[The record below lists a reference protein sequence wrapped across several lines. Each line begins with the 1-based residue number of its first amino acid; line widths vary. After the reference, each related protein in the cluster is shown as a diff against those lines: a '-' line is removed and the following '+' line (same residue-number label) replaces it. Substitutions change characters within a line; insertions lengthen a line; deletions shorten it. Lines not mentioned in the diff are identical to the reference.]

1 MSQSLLI
8 GLATIAVLGV
18 SAQWLAWRVGVP
30 SILLLL
36 LAGLAAGPLFG
47 VLDPD
52 ELLGDLL
59 FPVVSISVALIL
71 FEGGLSLRLAEL
83 PTIGGSVRSLVTVGA
98 LITWAVS
105 TLGALLLFDISP
117 PIAVLLGAV
126 LVVTGP
132 TVIGPLLQ
140 NIRPTGPSAAVLRW
154 EGIVIDPIGA
164 TLAVLVFEVISVGE
178 AEAATTHVIIGVVK
192 TVVFG
197 GGIGLLAAAV
207 LTFLLR
213 RYWIPDFLQNATS
226 LMFIVAAFVAANHL
240 QHESG
245 LLTVTVMGMAL
256 ANQKFA
262 DVRHIVEFKENLRV
276 LLISAVF
283 ILLSARLQP
292 AELKSVIGAGVVY
305 VGLLIIVARPLATLV
320 CTIRGR
326 LPNRDRLFI
335 ASLAPRG
342 IIAAAVSSVF
352 ALRLE
357 QIGYES
363 ARLLV
368 PITFIVIIGTVAVYG
383 LASPFVA
390 RRLGVAD
397 PNPQGIL
404 FVGAQPWVRK
414 LAQTLQE
421 KGIRVLLADTNRTN
435 TAAARMA
442 GLPAYNGS
450 LLADHA
456 LDTLDLGGIG
466 RLFAVTPNEWV
477 NVLTV
482 QRFSRILGRNECYQI
497 VTQRESKARPTG
509 HAHLWGRPLFQPQ
522 ADYLTLQT
530 RLSAGA
536 TFKAT
541 PLSQSFD
548 FEAFRAYYGENAIP
562 MFLLDDSGR
571 LTVITADREVK
582 PKPGQILIGLV
593 QDRSESPAARKQRSE
608 APARQQQ
615 NGGGQ

>member
-1 MSQSLLI
+1 LLI

-18 SAQWLAWRVGVP
+18 SAQWLAWRLAVP

-36 LAGLAAGPLFG
+36 IAGLAAGPLFG
-47 VLDPD
+47 VLVPD

-59 FPVVSISVALIL
+59 FPVVSMSVALIL
-71 FEGGLSLRLAEL
+71 FEGGLSLRLADL
-83 PTIGGSVRSLVTVGA
+83 PRVGGVVRSLVTVGA
-98 LITWAVS
+98 LVTWAVS

-140 NIRPTGPSAAVLRW
+140 NIRPTGPCAAVLRW

-164 TLAVLVFEVISVGE
+164 TLAVLVFEVIAVGDV
-178 AEAATTHVIIGVVK
+178 EAATTQVISGLTK

-197 GGIGLLAAAV
+197 GGLGLLAAAL
-207 LTFLLR
+207 LTVLLR
-213 RYWIPDFLQNATS
+213 RYWIPDYLQNATS
-226 LMFIVAAFVAANHL
+226 LMFIIAAFVTANHV

-245 LLTVTVMGMAL
+245 LLAVTVMGVAL
-256 ANQKFA
+256 ANQKLT

-292 AELKSVIGAGVVY
+292 AELKSVIGAGIVY
-305 VGLLIIVARPLATLV
+305 VGLLIVVARPLATLV
-320 CTIRGR
+320 CTVKSR
-326 LPNRDRLFI
+326 LPKRDRLFI

-352 ALRLE
+352 AFRLE

-397 PNPQGIL
+397 PNPQGIV

-414 LAQTLQE
+414 LAQTLHE
-421 KGIRVLLADTNRTN
+421 KNIRVLLADTNRNN
-435 TAAARMA
+435 TSAARMA
-442 GLPAYNGS
+442 GLPAYSGS

-477 NVLTV
+477 NALTV

-497 VTQRESKARPTG
+497 VTQRESKARPAG
-509 HAHLWGRPLFQPQ
+509 HGHLWGRPLFQPQ

-541 PLSQSFD
+541 SLSESFD
-548 FEAFRAYYGENAIP
+548 FEAFRAYYGEDAIP
-562 MFLLDDSGR
+562 MFLLDDNGR
-571 LTVITADREVK
+571 LTVITADKEVK
-582 PKPGQILIGLV
+582 PKPGHTVIGLV
-593 QDRSESPAARKQRSE
+593 HDRSQPPAARKQRPGT
-608 APARQQQ
+608 PARQQQ
-615 NGGGQ
+615 TDGTQ